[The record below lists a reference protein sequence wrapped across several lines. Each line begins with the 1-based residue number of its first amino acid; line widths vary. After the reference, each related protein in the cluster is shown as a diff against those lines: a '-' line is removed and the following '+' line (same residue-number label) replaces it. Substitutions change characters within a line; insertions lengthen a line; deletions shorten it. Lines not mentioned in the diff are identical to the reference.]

1 AGVLGQREGV
11 AAGAEQVVVAGAPE
25 PHDRTVGL
33 AEHDRAGPLD
43 PLRERTRDVRGEL
56 LERPHTTEGR
66 RPTRREVEQV
76 LDGGGTPGRLPKLPP
91 RHHRPRGLASPLAG
105 VIKAEKDKGIQALV
119 SGLDTL
125 DKGIHDLNRG
135 QLTSP
140 DPGRQLRRRRVGK
153 LIRQRHP
160 DTSKAPVL
168 LPGSGNGRPTPR
180 CPGAPG
186 TSREPRRWPSR
197 SPSRRRR
204 SGRRAAA
211 PASWVRA
218 PAGRPPTPGRSG
230 SGGRRGRRASE

>member
-11 AAGAEQVVVAGAPE
+11 AAGAEQVGVAGAPE

-33 AEHDRAGPLD
+33 AEHDGAGPLD

-56 LERPHTTEGR
+56 LGRPHTTAGR

-76 LDGGGTPGRLPKLPP
+76 LDRGGHPVQHPKLRP
-91 RHHRPRGLASPLAG
+91 RHHRPLRLASPLAG

-135 QLTSP
+135 QLTAP
-140 DPGRQLRRRRVGK
+140 DPGRQLRRRRGGK
-153 LIRQRHP
+153 LIPQRHP
-160 DTSKAPVL
+160 DTSPPPPLTPPPTPPVL
-168 LPGSGNGRPTPR
+168 LPGSGNGTLTPS

-186 TSREPRRWPSR
+186 PSREPRRWPSR

-218 PAGRPPTPGRSG
+218 PAGRPPKP
-230 SGGRRGRRASE
+230 AL